1 MSVESSDFHE
11 VAKDSY
17 RLETEIGY
25 RNCIS
30 RAYYSMYHCALGLVT
45 CEIPKY
51 EKHSVHGCLLTY
63 LEKGSSEEPY
73 SPKKLRMLSYILRQH
88 RENRNKADYEL
99 DADGVGKLMADGAL
113 VAATKVAA
121 LCEELKRAA

>member
-1 MSVESSDFHE
+1 MPVESNDFYE

-17 RLETEIGY
+17 RLSTEIGY
-25 RNCIS
+25 RNCVS
-30 RAYYSMYHCALGLVT
+30 RAYYSMYHCALEIVT

-63 LEKGSSEEPY
+63 LKEGASEEPY
-73 SPKKLRMLSYILRQH
+73 NPTKLRILSYILRQH

-99 DADGVGKLMADGAL
+99 DTDKVNQLMAD
-113 VAATKVAA
+113 AAISAAAKVASM
-121 LCEELKRAA
+121 CDELKKAA